1 MGAET
6 AAIPAA
12 MQGACVR
19 LFPLPLPD
27 IAGWRGL
34 SAAPLACLAAALAL
48 AAAPAQALEYKL
60 YGKLFMT
67 LDSHTVDGNANA
79 NADFSR
85 FRVHS
90 NASRLGVRG
99 DLMPDSDGAKVRFQL
114 EYEVYPDGS
123 PKGPGGS
130 ALRHRNSFVSLS
142 GGWGSILLGH
152 HDTPFKKASTIDQFN
167 DLLLDIKHLFETEDR
182 LPNTVQYST
191 PKFLNGALQV
201 VVGAPQT
208 QQEGGDASLLDHL
221 SLAFRYKSGPVG
233 VNLAQNIDVDG
244 WNATRVG
251 VAFDFSALS
260 LGLLIETGD
269 REDGTEERSGQ
280 VLSLKYG
287 LGDLWALRAQ
297 FGSSS
302 ADLLDA
308 SGGGAGSVDRQSTGL
323 GIDRKFGKS
332 RAFVY
337 FNSNAE
343 GDVTESVFGV
353 GAEVNF

>member
-1 MGAET
+1 M
-6 AAIPAA
+6 
-12 MQGACVR
+12 R
-19 LFPLPLPD
+19 LFPVKFPSLPAV
-27 IAGWRGL
+27 AGWRGP
-34 SAAPLACLAAALAL
+34 SVCLAAALGLTL
-48 AAAPAQALEYKL
+48 AATPAQALEYKL

-67 LDSHTVDGNANA
+67 LDSHTVDGNTNA
-79 NADFSR
+79 DDDFSR

-90 NASRLGVRG
+90 NASRLGIRG
-99 DLMPDSDGAKVRFQL
+99 DLTPDSDGAKVRFQL

-152 HDTPFKKASTIDQFN
+152 HDTPFKKASNVDQFN
-167 DLLLDIKHLFETEDR
+167 DLLGDIKYLFATEDR

-191 PKFLNGALQV
+191 PKFLAGALQV

-208 QQEGGDASLLDHL
+208 QDNDDASLLDHL
-221 SLAFRYKSGPVG
+221 SLAVRYKTGPVG
-233 VNLAQNIDVDG
+233 VNLAQNVDVDG

-260 LGLLIETGD
+260 LGLLVESGD

-280 VLSLKYG
+280 VLSLRYG
-287 LGDLWALRAQ
+287 LGDLWAVRVQ
-297 FGSSS
+297 FGSST
-302 ADLLDA
+302 ADTFTVN
-308 SGGGAGSVDRQSTGL
+308 GGVATAAGSVDRQSTGL
-323 GIDRKFGKS
+323 GVDRKFGKS
-332 RAFVY
+332 RVFVY
-337 FNSNAE
+337 FNSNATD
-343 GDVTESVFGV
+343 DVTESVFGV